1 MGILKLLDS
10 SYKKCKNCMYCFQDY
25 KQLYSDITL
34 PVTVSPPQWNGP
46 ELFQTGMQMA
56 D

>member
-1 MGILKLLDS
+1 MH
-10 SYKKCKNCMYCFQDY
+10 KNCTYCFWDH

-34 PVTVSPPQWNGP
+34 PVTVSPPQRNAP
-46 ELFQTGMQMA
+46 ELFQTGVQMG